1 METGETIIDVIET
14 SQICQNHRL
23 WHTKMRSY
31 WPALTPTWPYLSSK
45 WCVIV
50 VILFNLL
57 RLVFVPLTAGDVLL
71 FLLWSP
77 NERKVSEKE
86 RERER

>member
-1 METGETIIDVIET
+1 METEETIIDVIET

-23 WHTKMRSY
+23 WHAKMTSY

-50 VILFNLL
+50 AI
-57 RLVFVPLTAGDVLL
+57 FV
-71 FLLWSP
+71 
-77 NERKVSEKE
+77 
-86 RERER
+86 

>member
-23 WHTKMRSY
+23 WHAKMTSY
-31 WPALTPTWPYLSSK
+31 WPALTPTWPYDLSSK

-50 VILFNLL
+50 VI
-57 RLVFVPLTAGDVLL
+57 FV
-71 FLLWSP
+71 
-77 NERKVSEKE
+77 
-86 RERER
+86 